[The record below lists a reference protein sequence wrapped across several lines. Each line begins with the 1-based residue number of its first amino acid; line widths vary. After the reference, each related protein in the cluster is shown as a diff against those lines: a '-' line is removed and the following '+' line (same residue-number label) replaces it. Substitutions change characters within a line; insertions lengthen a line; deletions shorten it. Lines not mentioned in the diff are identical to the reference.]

1 MSSPRVPLRIRQALN
16 VEAGLNDGLAVPFL
30 MLFIGLARVDSPL
43 QDRSWIGYA
52 LSQIGFGLL
61 VGLVLGWVG
70 GWLMGQAKRRRWSQ
84 EAFQQLCL
92 LSLAVV
98 AWYVADKIVGGN
110 GFIAAFVAGLVVKI
124 GFEDARERMG
134 EFSAAWG
141 QLLNLG
147 VFFLFGTLAAPVLG
161 EFGAMVVLYAVLSLT
176 VIRMLPVAMALLG
189 TRLKP
194 ATVLFLGWF
203 GPQGL
208 ASVVLGLI
216 FLKEKARLPGEPFI
230 ILAVTATVLL
240 SVFAHGI
247 TAAPAI
253 GLYARQVAAMAV
265 DAPGRA
271 EQEAQK

>member
-70 GWLMGQAKRRRWSQ
+70 GWLMGQAKRRRWIE

-98 AWYVADKIVGGN
+98 AWYVTDEIGGN

-134 EFSAAWG
+134 EFSEARG

-147 VFFLFGTLAAPVLG
+147 VFFLFGTLAAPALG

-203 GPQGL
+203 GPRGL

-253 GLYARQVAAMAV
+253 GLYARQVEAMAV
-265 DAPGRA
+265 DAPKRA

>member
-70 GWLMGQAKRRRWSQ
+70 GWLMGQAKRRRWTQ

-134 EFSAAWG
+134 EFSEAWG

-147 VFFLFGTLAAPVLG
+147 VFFLFGTLTAPALG

-176 VIRMLPVAMALLG
+176 VIRMLPVAMALQ
-189 TRLKP
+189 
-194 ATVLFLGWF
+194 
-203 GPQGL
+203 GPG
-208 ASVVLGLI
+208 
-216 FLKEKARLPGEPFI
+216 
-230 ILAVTATVLL
+230 
-240 SVFAHGI
+240 
-247 TAAPAI
+247 
-253 GLYARQVAAMAV
+253 
-265 DAPGRA
+265 
-271 EQEAQK
+271 

>member
-1 MSSPRVPLRIRQALN
+1 
-16 VEAGLNDGLAVPFL
+16 
-30 MLFIGLARVDSPL
+30 
-43 QDRSWIGYA
+43 
-52 LSQIGFGLL
+52 
-61 VGLVLGWVG
+61 
-70 GWLMGQAKRRRWSQ
+70 
-84 EAFQQLCL
+84 
-92 LSLAVV
+92 
-98 AWYVADKIVGGN
+98 
-110 GFIAAFVAGLVVKI
+110 
-124 GFEDARERMG
+124 
-134 EFSAAWG
+134 
-141 QLLNLG
+141 
-147 VFFLFGTLAAPVLG
+147 
-161 EFGAMVVLYAVLSLT
+161 
-176 VIRMLPVAMALLG
+176 MLPVAMALQG

-203 GPQGL
+203 GPRGL

-265 DAPGRA
+265 DAPKRA